1 MRRLSSILAWIGT
14 AVLALGVGVG
24 IVLATN
30 RAAPTSLV
38 LSSTTTSSTTTTAP
52 RATHVAPPTTSAPA
66 PVYVAPPVTQ
76 APRSVPSPT
85 TTRPP
90 ATTTTTTT
98 STVPYTGDGGDGQS
112 YTGTGYV
119 PTDN

>member
-1 MRRLSSILAWIGT
+1 
-14 AVLALGVGVG
+14 
-24 IVLATN
+24 
-30 RAAPTSLV
+30 
-38 LSSTTTSSTTTTAP
+38 
-52 RATHVAPPTTSAPA
+52 
-66 PVYVAPPVTQ
+66 VYVAPPVTT
-76 APRSVPSPT
+76 APRTAPSTT

-90 ATTTTTTT
+90 STTTTTT